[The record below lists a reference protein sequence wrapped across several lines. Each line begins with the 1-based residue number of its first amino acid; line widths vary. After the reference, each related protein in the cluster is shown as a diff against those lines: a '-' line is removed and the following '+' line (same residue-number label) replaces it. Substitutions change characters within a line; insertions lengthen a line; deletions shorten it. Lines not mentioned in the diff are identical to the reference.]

1 MTNPLSPLEAPFP
14 EDVSTVLAS
23 YPQQDGYILS
33 LFRTF
38 ANSLRFLKK
47 GVPNLL
53 DRDSP
58 LDLRTREIVILRT
71 TSNRNC
77 EYEWGVHVAI
87 FAQAAKL
94 TETQVNATRIA
105 SDDCWSEDESALIDA
120 IDQLCSTGN
129 LTEDTRSEFQS
140 KWTKE
145 QQLEILA
152 LVGTYSTISFVAN
165 VARLSTE
172 SFATRF
178 PSTS

>member
-1 MTNPLSPLEAPFP
+1 MANPLSPLEAPFP
-14 EDVSTVLAS
+14 EEVSQALAN
-23 YPQQDGYILS
+23 YPKHDGYILT

-71 TSNRNC
+71 TANRNC
-77 EYEWGVHVAI
+77 EYEWGVHVTI
-87 FAQAAKL
+87 FAQTAKL
-94 TETQVNATRIA
+94 TEAQVNATRIDVA
-105 SDDCWSEDESALIDA
+105 GCWSEDERALITA

-129 LTEDTRSEFQS
+129 LADYTRSTFQS

-165 VARLSTE
+165 VAQLPAE
-172 SFATRF
+172 PFAKRF
-178 PSTS
+178 PSDR